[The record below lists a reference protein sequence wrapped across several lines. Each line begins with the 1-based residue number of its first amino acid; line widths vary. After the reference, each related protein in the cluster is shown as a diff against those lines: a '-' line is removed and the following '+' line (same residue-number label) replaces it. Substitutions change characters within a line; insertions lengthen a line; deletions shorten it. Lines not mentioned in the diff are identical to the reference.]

1 MMMVNDKGLAGSA
14 DYPSVGG
21 SGAPRYRGMM
31 NTYILRYIAEKAA
44 DCNEA
49 LAIVQ
54 MFVDNG
60 YYAGGD
66 VGGTH
71 WLFVDKTGNILEVQN
86 DTAAVTYA
94 YHNSDKV
101 YFSLY
106 GDSSAAN
113 TLRNA
118 VPPIDFHV
126 FHNVS
131 RDASIIDSI
140 SGLTVEISQTNP
152 AYLTT
157 AWVTL
162 PAKGLAFP
170 LFMGG
175 NKTPLPLVNGQVDSL
190 FRTIDGATAEW
201 ETIENGLYS
210 ESGTVKSQVT
220 TLIDQ
225 GRQQDAI
232 TLIDNWVKQKAKS
245 GMDQ

>member
-1 MMMVNDKGLAGSA
+1 
-14 DYPSVGG
+14 
-21 SGAPRYRGMM
+21 MM
-31 NTYILRYIAEKAA
+31 NTFILRYIAEKASSCA
-44 DCNEA
+44 DA

-71 WLFVDKTGNILEVQN
+71 WLFVDKTGNILEVEN
-86 DTAAVTYA
+86 DTATVTYA

-106 GDSSAAN
+106 ADSNAAN

-118 VPPIDFHV
+118 AQPIDFHM

-131 RDASIIDSI
+131 RDPSIIDSI

-157 AWVTL
+157 AWITL

-190 FRTIDGATAEW
+190 FSTIDGATAEW

-210 ESGTVKSQVT
+210 ESGTLQSQIT
-220 TLIDQ
+220 TLL
-225 GRQQDAI
+225 GESRQQDAI
-232 TLIDNWVKQKAKS
+232 NLIDNWVGQKTKS
-245 GMDQ
+245 GMDQGAGQ